1 MGYFAVP
8 YVIHFDDTMAYGSHH
23 FLTNFK
29 FQCAG
34 REHLLFSPH
43 FFEVPEFRRDFDRVL
58 LLTHEGYSRNLSPA
72 NLGDRLVVFTSFEAR
87 GEVSLRFCF
96 RTMKWDG
103 TPVACG
109 YQTVLCADRETGLLC
124 PFPDSFRPCLDSLA
138 GIFEPEGGLS
148 VRERALKGG
157 AAVQDL
163 FPESL
168 RALARQLL
176 ADPASLGTSRIVED
190 SLAVAS
196 GVKAE
201 AAWRLPEGAR
211 AFLFAGQGSFEPELF
226 VRLKALQ
233 PELREELAGVESVA
247 RRYGF
252 DASALLAARD
262 AAEVRSALEQSPR
275 LDQLGIFLS
284 GVLGARWL
292 ARQGQAPDVFVGH
305 SFGEIAALTA
315 AGALDLSA
323 GAEVVCLRILAL
335 REVSD
340 ELGTLAAIALS
351 EAETARALSECGAE
365 QLVVAGRNHAKQTV
379 VAGPRVELER
389 LRTHLEQRGQGFT
402 FVVSRYP
409 FHHRALQPAAK
420 MFRAALARIATK
432 PSSKPVYSPIER
444 RVYTGAPGELA
455 EALAAHLLKP
465 FDFLGAVELLSRAGC
480 TRFLDCGTA
489 GRLSRIVQR
498 ILPERKSLEVQ
509 AISELL
515 PAEAPRGESAEVKPE
530 DSVIAIVS
538 LGCMFPGGAKDPE
551 AYWRNIREGV
561 SGIVDPGLAEPS
573 LVTDFVGPTGTPD
586 RAYTLL
592 AGAVRN
598 EDLVAPPG
606 MEPVR
611 FQEYVREQKLLA
623 IALAQ
628 GVAGLEQLVAR
639 APGRVQCLLGSTA
652 EGSAEYDAALSVEA
666 GEALLR
672 AKGVGGAEVALLSQA
687 TREVLGVGARS
698 SELAPHPTL
707 QAVVE
712 DVVGRGVSSV
722 LLDAACASSLY
733 AMALGMKSL
742 QLGEVDLVLAGGV
755 FSPGP
760 GNSCLFSQFNGLSAT
775 GSRPFDA
782 RADGVIFGEGA
793 GVVGLMRLPD
803 ALAAGLRVRA
813 IIRGTG
819 LSSDGRSSSA
829 NVPRVEGQV
838 AAMNTCYSESGI
850 DPATIQ
856 YLEAHGTAT
865 PAGDATELKSI
876 ARVFGGK
883 RQGIQ
888 LASVK
893 ALIGHVG
900 WAAGAA
906 SVIKLCKAL
915 EHRLIPKQSNF
926 EKAGKELSAL
936 GTDFEVCVREQSW
949 PENGEHPRRA
959 ATNGFGFGGT
969 NAHLVLEEY
978 RGGAVV
984 ARSAKWADT
993 LVVVAAEGVY
1003 PDALGVPRTSDASQ
1017 PGTRFD
1023 VGAYRPPSSV
1033 RLLPDI
1039 TEDMDLTQGLALT
1052 AASALVQKLGKFEEL
1067 RMGTA
1072 IVLGLEGKT
1081 RRGVEAIQR
1090 VLASS
1095 TRRKL
1100 REWVLSTPERA
1111 VLLPLA
1117 ERLHDTVVG
1126 SLRPSGP
1133 YTLQGMMANV
1143 TPGRVAGALD
1153 VKGPNFV
1160 VDAGAASLAA
1170 SLKAARGVL
1179 ASGFELALVGG
1190 AHVLRPG
1197 EVSEGASLSEGVM
1210 LLAVTTAATAAKRG
1224 LKVLCHLHLSETRG
1238 PRDSAGVEL
1247 PAHSAREG
1255 LEVLRAVQ
1263 AAAGGSATTLRFRP
1277 DAASGARLEVRLTP
1291 GEAMPLS
1298 SPVLRSA
1305 RAAEAITP
1313 VEQFQSTGRVHTEE
1327 GQRVAG
1333 ALGRVQ
1339 SAPSAIPEPTRT
1351 VASAETMRA
1360 VAGPPV
1366 PNAPGAADV
1375 APPASGGDG
1384 FDHAAVIGYHAPVLV
1399 AQPARVTRAARLTG
1413 QRVLFI
1419 ARDEVLAKELDEQ
1432 ARRLGAA
1439 EYRVVFAG
1447 TSSGAGRVL
1456 GIDTSSEERAEAGLQ
1471 SLGFEPSLILAVHRL
1486 EAASSEARVVEDTAL
1501 RHEALELLF
1510 LAARRSYEGLLAGSI
1525 ELASLCVGGVGL
1537 RRVLHP
1543 VTGLFSGMLK
1553 SIAREVPSKNVR
1565 AIATTWRPLGEAL
1578 DLALMELG
1586 SEEEGGP
1593 SVEVC
1598 FDAGARYVRRL
1609 RPTTTPATGESRL
1622 DAGSV
1627 VLLTGGGRGVTAVL
1641 AGALLKRYGCTVVLL
1656 GRSDPESAPAR
1667 VLQASD
1673 AQLSE
1678 VEREFYATELASK
1691 PGTKMPELRARFERH
1706 LAVREL
1712 RSTLA
1717 ELSRLPGRMVYRVAD
1732 VTRAED
1738 VARVMDELVDEHG
1751 RLDLVVHGAGT
1762 QTSKKLNR
1770 RRLSELR
1777 TNLDTKLRGLQ
1788 QLHSAST
1795 SRFGPSVPFH
1805 VLTSAFS
1812 FIGNDGQADYGAAN
1826 EALDRLCA
1834 WVSDRRTGTPW
1845 CSVGWLAWD
1854 GIGMTR
1860 GSEYRVLGASRKLRG
1875 IRAEEGEA
1883 LFLQLIEGQPREAI
1897 NVQLTESERS
1907 YYGLTLMPSA
1917 APASPAVTKTV
1928 LKDLVVD
1935 AVQVPCLEDH
1945 LVRGTPTLP
1954 GAWALDLMLRAALGD
1969 GRPELRT
1976 VSIEDVRFSRFIRVK
1991 PGGRQ
1996 DLRAE
2001 CTPLADEPG
2010 LLSVRVRLVGDIV
2023 HGSGRVLER
2032 DVVHA
2037 EARFTLSAQAPRGA
2051 PALDAATPSG
2061 RGLSAEDPHC
2071 ARGGPIELRKMF
2083 DCLEDIRLEPSA
2095 RFAKLGLPSKTE
2107 DAGATVPAL
2116 ILDAALRLS
2125 AMHVNGV
2132 SDTVFAPIQFQRATF
2147 DRGLVSRPDA
2157 MPLRLSLKSLNPWID
2172 GDILHCGTVAAVDD
2186 AGCLRMLLEGG
2197 VARPMA

>member
-109 YQTVLCADRETGLLC
+109 YQTVLCADKETGLLC
-124 PFPDSFRPCLDSLA
+124 PFPESFRPCLDSLA
-138 GIFEPEGGLS
+138 GIFEPEGAPS
-148 VRERALKGG
+148 VRERALKGS
-157 AAVQDL
+157 AAAQEL

-176 ADPASLGTSRIVED
+176 ADPASLGTARIVE
-190 SLAVAS
+190 LPGAAVA
-196 GVKAE
+196 VAKAQP
-201 AAWRLPEGAR
+201 AWALPAGAR

-233 PELREELAGVESVA
+233 PELREALAAVEVVA
-247 RRYGF
+247 RRHGF
-252 DASALLAARD
+252 ELGALLAARD
-262 AAEVRSALEQSPR
+262 AAEVGRALEQSPR

-323 GAEVVCLRILAL
+323 GAEVVCLRIQAL
-335 REVSD
+335 REVPD
-340 ELGTLAAIALS
+340 DLGTLAAIALGES
-351 EAETARALSECGAE
+351 ETARALSECGAAR
-365 QLVVAGRNHAKQTV
+365 LVVAGRNHAKQTV
-379 VAGPRVELER
+379 VAGPRAELER
-389 LRTHLEQRGQGFT
+389 LRAHLEQRGQGFT

-409 FHHRALQPAAK
+409 FHHRGLQPAAK
-420 MFRAALARIATK
+420 VFREALARIATR
-432 PSSKPVYSPIER
+432 PPEKPVYSPIER

-465 FDFLGAVELLSRAGC
+465 FDFLGTIELLARAGC

-489 GRLSRIVQR
+489 GRLARIVQR
-498 ILPERKSLEVQ
+498 ILPESQTLEVR

-515 PAEAPRGESAEVKPE
+515 PAEAPTVTSAEVKPE
-530 DSVIAIVS
+530 DAAIAIVS
-538 LGCMFPGGAKDPE
+538 LGCMFPGGAKDPD
-551 AYWRNIREGV
+551 AYWRNIRQGV
-561 SGIVDPGLAEPS
+561 SGIVDPGLAEPT
-573 LVTDFVGPTGTPD
+573 LVMDFMGPTGTPD

-592 AGAVRN
+592 AGAVRD

-606 MEPVR
+606 MEPAR
-611 FQEYVREQKLLA
+611 FQKYVREQKLLA

-628 GVAGLEQLVAR
+628 GVAGLEGLVAR

-666 GEALLR
+666 GESLLR
-672 AKGVGGAEVALLSQA
+672 AKGVSGAEVALLSQA
-687 TREVLGVGARS
+687 TREVLGVEARS

-813 IIRGTG
+813 IVRGTG

-915 EHRLIPKQSNF
+915 EHRLIPRQSNF

-936 GTDFEVCVREQSW
+936 GTDFEVCVREQPW

-978 RGGAVV
+978 RGGAVTG
-984 ARSAKWADT
+984 RSAKWADA

-1003 PDALGVPRTSDASQ
+1003 PDVLGVPRTSAPSQ
-1017 PGTRFD
+1017 VGTRFD
-1023 VGAYRPPSSV
+1023 AGAYRPPSSV

-1052 AASALVQKLGKFEEL
+1052 AASALVQKLGNFEEL

-1100 REWVLSTPERA
+1100 RELVLRTPERA

-1117 ERLHDTVVG
+1117 ERLHDLVVG
-1126 SLRPSGP
+1126 TLRPSGP

-1197 EVSEGASLSEGVM
+1197 AVSDESSLSEGVM
-1210 LLAVTTAATAAKRG
+1210 LLAVTTAETAAKRG
-1224 LKVLCHLHLSETRG
+1224 LKVLCQLQLSETRG

-1263 AAAGGSATTLRFRP
+1263 AAAEGNATTLRFRP

-1291 GEAMPLS
+1291 VE
-1298 SPVLRSA
+1298 SA
-1305 RAAEAITP
+1305 RK
-1313 VEQFQSTGRVHTEE
+1313 
-1327 GQRVAG
+1327 
-1333 ALGRVQ
+1333 
-1339 SAPSAIPEPTRT
+1339 
-1351 VASAETMRA
+1351 VASLPE
-1360 VAGPPV
+1360 
-1366 PNAPGAADV
+1366 V
-1375 APPASGGDG
+1375 APPATLGHARTAEKVSSRSSSAALAGSSGGSIQEGPRVERAPGNADAAAQARTADG

-1399 AQPARVTRAARLTG
+1399 AQPARATRSARLTG

-1439 EYRVVFAG
+1439 EYQVVFAG
-1447 TSSGAGRVL
+1447 ASAGAGRIH

-1471 SLGFEPSLILAVHRL
+1471 ALGFEPSLILAVHRL

-1510 LAARRSYEGLLAGSI
+1510 LAARRSYEGLLAGNI
-1525 ELASLCVGGVGL
+1525 ELMSLCIGGVGL

-1553 SIAREVPSKNVR
+1553 SIAREIPGRNVR
-1565 AIATTWRPLGEAL
+1565 AVATTWRPLGEAME
-1578 DLALMELG
+1578 LALTELG

-1598 FDAGARYVRRL
+1598 FDATARYVRRL
-1609 RPTTTPATGESRL
+1609 RPTTTPATGDSRL
-1622 DAGSV
+1622 DASSV

-1656 GRSDPESAPAR
+1656 GRSDPEGAPAR

-1673 AQLSE
+1673 EQLSE

-1691 PGTKMPELRARFERH
+1691 PGTRMPELRARFERH

-1712 RSTLA
+1712 RATL
-1717 ELSRLPGRMVYRVAD
+1717 EGLSRLPGRMVYRVAD

-1770 RRLSELR
+1770 RRLAELR

-1788 QLHSAST
+1788 QLHSASA

-1897 NVQLTESERS
+1897 NVQLTESERTF
-1907 YYGLTLMPSA
+1907 YGLTLLPTA
-1917 APASPAVTKTV
+1917 APASPAPSKTV

-1935 AVQVPCLEDH
+1935 AVQVPCLADH

-2001 CTPLADEPG
+2001 CTQLADEPG

-2095 RFAKLGLPSKTE
+2095 RFAKLGLPPRVE

-2116 ILDAALRLS
+2116 VLDAALRLS

-2132 SDTVFAPIQFQRATF
+2132 SDTVFAPVQFQRATF

-2157 MPLRLSLKSLNPWID
+2157 MPLRLSLKSLNPWSD
-2172 GDILHCGTVAAVDD
+2172 GDTLHCGTVAAVDD